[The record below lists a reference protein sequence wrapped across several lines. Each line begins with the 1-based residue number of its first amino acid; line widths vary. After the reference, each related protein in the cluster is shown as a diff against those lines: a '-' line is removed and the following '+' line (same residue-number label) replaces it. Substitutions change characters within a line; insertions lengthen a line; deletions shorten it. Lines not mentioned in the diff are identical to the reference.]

1 MRSPRFAKKEPV
13 TIVLRCVDPKESAIH
28 EYFLTFVEAASL
40 DAEGLTKYIVDTLKK
55 HQLDLACIISQG
67 YDGAAVMSGHCTGVQ
82 ERLNSLPTIAHAYYI
97 IA

>member
-1 MRSPRFAKKEPV
+1 MCSPRFAKKEPV

-55 HQLDLACIISQG
+55 HQLDLACIITPRRVCG
-67 YDGAAVMSGHCTGVQ
+67 RGVK
-82 ERLNSLPTIAHAYYI
+82 RLVLSVRPSVCLSSEKF
-97 IA
+97 